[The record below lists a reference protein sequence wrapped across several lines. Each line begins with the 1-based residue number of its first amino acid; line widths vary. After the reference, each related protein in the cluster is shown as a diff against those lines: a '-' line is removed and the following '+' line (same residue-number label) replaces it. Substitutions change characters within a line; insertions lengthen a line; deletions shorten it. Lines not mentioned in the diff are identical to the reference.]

1 MFYQLQKGNGNVEI
15 RLEPELAR
23 LSRAYRNTVRDLKVA
38 LEKEQ
43 GVLRIRLNK
52 KLDQLTLRIRTVLG
66 RAGLTAE
73 QTNDWIVQMENQL
86 LEAGG
91 VE

>member
-1 MFYQLQKGNGNVEI
+1 MFYQLNAGNSKAI

-23 LSRAYRNTVRDLKVA
+23 LSRSYRGVVKDLKVA

-66 RAGLTAE
+66 RAGLTTE
-73 QTNDWIVQMENQL
+73 QADDWIVQMENQL
-86 LEAGG
+86 LESGG